1 MYCISEAQIDFILDD
16 ISARGVG
23 MESLQQNLL
32 DHICCVIEHNL
43 ESDGDFES
51 FYEKTIVTFYK
62 SELKE
67 IEVETIN
74 LLTHKNYYVM
84 KKIMLASGGFSVATL
99 TLGIFL
105 KFMHWPGAAA
115 CILLGVV
122 LLSFVF
128 LPLMFTLKAKEQQ
141 SSKDKF
147 IVGIGTLAAI
157 FMSVGVMFK
166 MMHWPG
172 ANMLCSIAL
181 GIVLVVF
188 LPVYFFSGVRNPQ
201 TKVNTIVSSV
211 LLFAGCSLVLALIRI
226 PSSSKKEYVANT
238 NYFLGNEQIVA
249 NEQRFLAQVHSDIET
264 SLASDGIKISQ
275 LCEELKVFLLERETG
290 VKKLDADFENKGTW
304 ISDSYASE
312 FFSDTPEQ
320 SLKRNQLRQ
329 IIAEYNQKNAEVIGF
344 QKISVHSSLFEGSGF
359 VRTALNDLIQIQMIV
374 LQNQRGLLAS
384 K

>member
-43 ESDGDFES
+43 EEDGDFEG
-51 FYEKTIVTFYK
+51 FYQKTIVTFYK

-67 IEVETIN
+67 IEEETIK
-74 LLTHKNYYVM
+74 LLIHKNYYVM
-84 KKIMLASGGFSVATL
+84 KKIMLDSGGFSVATL

-105 KFMHWPGAAA
+105 KFMHWPGAAV
-115 CILLGVV
+115 CILLGVII
-122 LLSFVF
+122 LSFVF

-141 SSKDKF
+141 SNKDKF
-147 IVGIGTLAAI
+147 VAGTGTLAAI
-157 FMSVGVMFK
+157 LMSLGVMFK

-181 GIVLVVF
+181 VIVLVVF
-188 LPVYFFSGVRNPQ
+188 LPIYFFSGIRNPQ

-211 LLFAGCSLVLALIRI
+211 LLFAGCSLVLALVRI
-226 PSSSKKEYVANT
+226 PSSSKREYVANT

-249 NEQRFLAQVHSDIET
+249 NEQRLLTESHVDFNVTD
-264 SLASDGIKISQ
+264 SDGAKINQ
-275 LCEELKVFLLERETG
+275 LCADLKVFLLEKETG
-290 VKKLDADFENKGTW
+290 VKKLDSDFENSGTW
-304 ISDSYASE
+304 ISDNYANDY
-312 FFSDTPEQ
+312 FKGAPEQ
-320 SLKRNQLRQ
+320 SEKLNELERTIK
-329 IIAEYNQKNAEVIGF
+329 IYNEKYA
-344 QKISVHSSLFEGSGF
+344 SGSGF
-359 VRTALNDLIQIQMIV
+359 IPIKNTSAIFEDPGRVRTALNDLIQIQMMV

>member
-43 ESDGDFES
+43 EEDGDFEG
-51 FYEKTIVTFYK
+51 FYQKTIVTFYK
-62 SELKE
+62 SELRE
-67 IEVETIN
+67 IEEETIK

-115 CILLGVV
+115 CILLGVII
-122 LLSFVF
+122 LSFVF

-147 IVGIGTLAAI
+147 VAGIGTLAAI
-157 FMSVGVMFK
+157 LMSLGVMFK

-172 ANMLCSIAL
+172 ANVLCSIAL
-181 GIVLVVF
+181 VMVLVVF
-188 LPVYFFSGVRNPQ
+188 LPVYFFSGIRNPQ

-211 LLFAGCSLVLALIRI
+211 LLFAGCSLILALVRI
-226 PSSSKKEYVANT
+226 PSSSKREYVANT
-238 NYFLGNEQIVA
+238 NYFLGNEQLVA
-249 NEQRFLAQVHSDIET
+249 NEQRLLTESHVDFNATD
-264 SLASDGIKISQ
+264 SDGAKINQ
-275 LCEELKVFLLERETG
+275 LCAELKVFLLEKETG
-290 VKKLDADFENKGTW
+290 VKKLDADFENSGTW
-304 ISDSYASE
+304 ISDNDANDYLSGA
-312 FFSDTPEQ
+312 PEQ
-320 SLKRNQLRQ
+320 NEKLNELERTIK
-329 IIAEYNQKNAEVIGF
+329 IYNEKHAG
-344 QKISVHSSLFEGSGF
+344 GSGF
-359 VRTALNDLIQIQMIV
+359 IPIKNTNAIFEDPGRVRTVLNNLIQIQMMV